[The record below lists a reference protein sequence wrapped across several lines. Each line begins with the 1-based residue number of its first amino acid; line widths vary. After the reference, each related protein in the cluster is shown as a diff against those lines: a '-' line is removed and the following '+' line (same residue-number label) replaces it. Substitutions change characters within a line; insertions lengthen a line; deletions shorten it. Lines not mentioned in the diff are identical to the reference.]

1 LHDEVSIWAT
11 APYITGLQ
19 LHSYFCHPYSSS
31 ILPFY
36 STIPYLPGTGVNTI
50 MDVIPVVDFSAF
62 PHGSDEEKRQ
72 AALAIDDAFQNAGFV
87 YLMNHGVSSDKVE
100 ECFEWVSHRSS
111 IS

>member
-1 LHDEVSIWAT
+1 M
-11 APYITGLQ
+11 
-19 LHSYFCHPYSSS
+19 
-31 ILPFY
+31 
-36 STIPYLPGTGVNTI
+36 I

-87 YLMNHGVSSDKVE
+87 YLINHGVSSDKVE